1 MMTEEKIYTTRPIA
15 APSLLEAVRLR
26 AKRTGSPEAEVAKSL
41 GEELYARWLSEKLQ
55 VEKA

>member
-1 MMTEEKIYTTRPIA
+1 MTEEKIYTTRPIA